1 MVPNGQIRVSVVVAQ
16 SEEPVALDTRGPRFE
31 SSHRQALKCYLV
43 TVSCIEETKINE
55 KEAGMA
61 QIF

>member
-1 MVPNGQIRVSVVVAQ
+1 MSVVVAQ
-16 SEEPVALDTRGPRFE
+16 SVEPVALDTRGLRFE